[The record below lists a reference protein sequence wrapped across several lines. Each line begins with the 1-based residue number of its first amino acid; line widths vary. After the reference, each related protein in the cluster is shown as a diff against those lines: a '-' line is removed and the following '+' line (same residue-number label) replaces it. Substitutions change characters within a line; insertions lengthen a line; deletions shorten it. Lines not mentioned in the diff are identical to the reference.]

1 MQEGTHSDIIAKIA
15 SLEATVTAK
24 MDGLAAGYA
33 RHTQQID
40 AIHDRLASGQVVLGK
55 IEDMRIEFTR
65 ELKAM
70 ETRQSEDREE
80 IKALLAANNQRIGRD
95 GVWAALLR
103 SPLFGWFAGLAT
115 AVGAW
120 IGIGKVS

>member
-1 MQEGTHSDIIAKIA
+1 MQDGTHSDIIAKIA

-24 MDGLAAGYA
+24 MDGFTVGYA
-33 RHTQQID
+33 RHTEQID
-40 AIHDRLASGQVVLGK
+40 AIHNRLASGQVVLSK

-65 ELKAM
+65 ELKEM
-70 ETRQSEDREE
+70 KNQQSEDRRE
-80 IKALLAANNQRIGRD
+80 IKNLLAANNQRIGRD

-103 SPLFGWFAGLAT
+103 SPFFGWLAGLVT